1 MTFLMALLGSGAG
14 VAIVTAL
21 FQIWAT
27 MRQGELQIIQNQLSA
42 LYGPLY
48 YFTCL
53 NKALFDLY
61 KDYHKA
67 YDKEF
72 KDTNIAPES
81 MESFKK
87 EATALLD
94 EANSY
99 INTEVMQN
107 NAKIIKL
114 LEKNWHLIDLDDVD
128 IFSRFQIDMAR
139 MKRSEGQSVRTTISL
154 KEHLGNVSFMRPNM
168 IERVEAKWRLKR
180 TRVEQLTKGT
190 NIFCRTCQSR

>member
-1 MTFLMALLGSGAG
+1 MTFLMALLGSGVG

-21 FQIWAT
+21 FQIWTT
-27 MRQGELQIIQNQLSA
+27 MRQGELQIIQNQLSG

-61 KDYHKA
+61 NDYHKV
-67 YDKEF
+67 YDEEF

-81 MESFKK
+81 MEYFKK
-87 EATALLD
+87 EATAHLD

-107 NAKIIKL
+107 NAKIIEL
-114 LEKNWHLIDLDDVD
+114 LEKNWHLIDPDDVE
-128 IFSRFQIDMAR
+128 IFSKFQIDMAR
-139 MKRSEGQSVRTTISL
+139 LKRSKGQSFRTAISL
-154 KEHLGNVSFMRPNM
+154 KEGLSNVSFMQPNM
-168 IERVEAKWRLKR
+168 IERSEAKWRLKR
-180 TRVEQLTKGT
+180 NRVEQLTKGT
-190 NIFCRTCQSR
+190 KILCRTSG

>member
-1 MTFLMALLGSGAG
+1 MTFLMALLGSSAG

-27 MRQGELQIIQNQLSA
+27 MRQGELQIIQNQLSG

-61 KDYHKA
+61 GDYHKA

-72 KDTNIAPES
+72 KETNIARES
-81 MESFKK
+81 METFKR

-99 INTEVMQN
+99 INSEVMQN
-107 NAKIIKL
+107 NGKIVEL
-114 LEKNWHLIDLDDVD
+114 LEKNWDLIDSDDVEM
-128 IFSRFQIDMAR
+128 FSRFQIDMAR
-139 MKRSEGQSVRTTISL
+139 IKRSEGQTFGTAFSL
-154 KEHLGNVSFMRPNM
+154 KEHLGNVSFMRPNL
-168 IERVEAKWRLKR
+168 IERVEVKWGLKR
-180 TRVEQLTKGT
+180 KRMEQLTKGT
-190 NIFCRTCQSR
+190 KIFCRTRG

>member
-1 MTFLMALLGSGAG
+1 MTFLMALLGSSAGA
-14 VAIVTAL
+14 AIITAL

-27 MRQGELQIIQNQLSA
+27 MRQGELQIIQNQLIG

-61 KDYHKA
+61 NNYHKT
-67 YDKEF
+67 YNQEF
-72 KDTNIAPES
+72 KDTNIARES
-81 MESFKK
+81 MEAVQK

-107 NAKIIKL
+107 NTKILKL
-114 LEKNWHLIDLDDVD
+114 LEQNWHLIDPDDVE
-128 IFSRFQIDMAR
+128 IFSKFQIDMAR
-139 MKRSEGQSVRTTISL
+139 LKRSKGQSFRTALSL
-154 KEHLGNVSFMRPNM
+154 KEHLGNVSFMRPDV
-168 IERVEAKWRLKR
+168 IEAAEAKWRFKR
-180 TRVEQLTKGT
+180 NRVVQLTKGT
-190 NIFCRTCQSR
+190 KIFCRTSR

>member
-1 MTFLMALLGSGAG
+1 MTFLMALLGSSVG

-21 FQIWAT
+21 FQLLAT
-27 MRQGELQIIQNQLSA
+27 MRQGEFQIIQNQLSG

-53 NKALFDLY
+53 NKALFALY
-61 KDYHKA
+61 EDYHKT
-67 YDKEF
+67 YNEEF

-81 MESFKK
+81 MEAFQN

-107 NAKIIKL
+107 NAKIL
-114 LEKNWHLIDLDDVD
+114 ELFEKNWHLIDPDDVE
-128 IFSRFQIDMAR
+128 IFSKFQIDMAR
-139 MKRSEGQSVRTTISL
+139 LKRSEGQSFRTALSL
-154 KEHLGNVSFMRPNM
+154 KEHLGNVSFMRPNV
-168 IERVEAKWRLKR
+168 IERAESKWRLKR
-180 TRVEQLTKGT
+180 NRIEQLTKGT
-190 NIFCRTCQSR
+190 KIFCRTSG

>member
-1 MTFLMALLGSGAG
+1 MTFLMALLGSGVG

-21 FQIWAT
+21 FQIWTT
-27 MRQGELQIIQNQLSA
+27 MRQGELQIIQNQLSG

-61 KDYHKA
+61 NDYHKA
-67 YDKEF
+67 YGKEF

-81 MESFKK
+81 MESFKG

-107 NAKIIKL
+107 NAKILEL
-114 LEKNWHLIDLDDVD
+114 LEKNWHLIDLDDVE
-128 IFSRFQIDMAR
+128 IYSRFQIDMAR
-139 MKRSEGQSVRTTISL
+139 LKRSEGQSFRTAISL
-154 KEHLGNVSFMRPNM
+154 REHLGDVSFMRPNM

-180 TRVEQLTKGT
+180 NRVEQLTKGT
-190 NIFCRTCQSR
+190 KIFCRTSS

>member
-1 MTFLMALLGSGAG
+1 MTFLMALLGSGVG
-14 VAIVTAL
+14 VAVVTAI
-21 FQIWAT
+21 FQIWTT
-27 MRQGELQIIQNQLSA
+27 MRQGELQIIQNQLSG

-61 KDYHKA
+61 GDYQGA
-67 YDKEF
+67 YGKEF

-81 MESFKK
+81 TEYFKK
-87 EATALLD
+87 EATAILD

-107 NAKIIKL
+107 NAKIIEL
-114 LEKNWHLIDLDDVD
+114 LEKNWHLIDIDDVE
-128 IFSRFQIDMAR
+128 IYSRFQIDMAR
-139 MKRSEGQSVRTTISL
+139 LKRSEGQSFRTAISL
-154 KEHLGNVSFMRPNM
+154 SEHLGDVSFMRPNM

-180 TRVEQLTKGT
+180 NRVEQLTKGT
-190 NIFCRTCQSR
+190 KIFCRTSG

>member
-1 MTFLMALLGSGAG
+1 MTFLMALLGSGVG

-21 FQIWAT
+21 FQIWTT
-27 MRQGELQIIQNQLSA
+27 MRQGELQIIQNQLSG

-61 KDYHKA
+61 NDYQKA

-107 NAKIIKL
+107 NAKILEL
-114 LEKNWHLIDLDDVD
+114 LEKNWHLIDLDDVE
-128 IFSRFQIDMAR
+128 IYSRFQIDMAR
-139 MKRSEGQSVRTTISL
+139 LKRSEGQSFRTAISL
-154 KEHLGNVSFMRPNM
+154 
-168 IERVEAKWRLKR
+168 
-180 TRVEQLTKGT
+180 
-190 NIFCRTCQSR
+190 

>member
-1 MTFLMALLGSGAG
+1 MTFLMALLGSGVG

-27 MRQGELQIIQNQLSA
+27 MRQGELQIIQNQLSG

-61 KDYHKA
+61 NDYHKA
-67 YDKEF
+67 YDEEF

-81 MESFKK
+81 MESFKE

-107 NAKIIKL
+107 NAKIIEL
-114 LEKNWHLIDLDDVD
+114 LEKNWHLIDPDDVE
-128 IFSRFQIDMAR
+128 IFSKFQIDMAR
-139 MKRSEGQSVRTTISL
+139 LKRSEGQSFRAAISL
-154 KEHLGNVSFMRPNM
+154 KERLGNVSFMRPDM
-168 IERVEAKWRLKR
+168 IERAEAKWRLKR
-180 TRVEQLTKGT
+180 NRVEQLTKGT
-190 NIFCRTCQSR
+190 KIFCRTSG